1 MASAAGNRAPGLH
14 TPTQSFSGSP
24 ADTLTPSAAFDPM
37 ARTDKKK
44 LKEEVDGAKQRLTDV
59 KFNMRKSPERTHFSI
74 LADFASG
81 DYPDPLLPRDVPPE
95 RHIPQGFTANDE
107 KALLDLIALTRISQ

>member
-24 ADTLTPSAAFDPM
+24 ADTLTPGVAFDPM

-59 KFNMRKSPERTHFSI
+59 KFNMRKSPNAAHSRTIADVETLLQGIIRI
-74 LADFASG
+74 LCCHEMFPLSVTFRRASRRMMRRLCLI
-81 DYPDPLLPRDVPPE
+81 LLR
-95 RHIPQGFTANDE
+95 
-107 KALLDLIALTRISQ
+107 

>member
-24 ADTLTPSAAFDPM
+24 ADTLTPGVAFDPM

-59 KFNMRKSPERTHFSI
+59 KFNMR
-74 LADFASG
+74 

-107 KALLDLIALTRISQ
+107 KALLDLVALTRISQ

>member
-59 KFNMRKSPERTHFSI
+59 KFNMR
-74 LADFASG
+74 

>member
-59 KFNMRKSPERTHFSI
+59 KFNMRKSPERNPFQYTC
-74 LADFASG
+74 
-81 DYPDPLLPRDVPPE
+81 
-95 RHIPQGFTANDE
+95 
-107 KALLDLIALTRISQ
+107 

>member
-24 ADTLTPSAAFDPM
+24 ADTLTPSVAFDPM

-59 KFNMRKSPERTHFSI
+59 KFNMR
-74 LADFASG
+74 
-81 DYPDPLLPRDVPPE
+81 DYPDPLLPRDVPRE
-95 RHIPQGFTANDE
+95 RHIPQGFTTNDE
-107 KALLDLIALTRISQ
+107 KALLDLVALTRISQ